1 VIAELKRYPAMK
13 NSDVPWLGE
22 LTQEAVVKNFFTTA
36 ADGKNYSAKWHFYTP
51 ALVRTLEDICADIL
65 ALEKKT
71 KGLLG
76 EIIGGG
82 K

>member
-1 VIAELKRYPAMK
+1 VIAEL
-13 NSDVPWLGE
+13 
-22 LTQEAVVKNFFTTA
+22 TQKAVVKNFFTTA
-36 ADGKNYSAKWHFYTP
+36 ADGKNYSAKWHFYKP
-51 ALVRTLEDICADIL
+51 PLLRTLEEICADMF
-65 ALEKKT
+65 ALETKT

>member
-1 VIAELKRYPAMK
+1 MGK
-13 NSDVPWLGE
+13 
-22 LTQEAVVKNFFTTA
+22 LTQEAVVKIFFTTA
-36 ADGKNYSAKWHFYTP
+36 ADGKNYSAKWHFYKP
-51 ALVRTLEDICADIL
+51 PLLRTLEEICADIL
-65 ALEKKT
+65 APEKKT

>member
-1 VIAELKRYPAMK
+1 VIA
-13 NSDVPWLGE
+13 G

-36 ADGKNYSAKWHFYTP
+36 VDGKNYNVKWRFYKP
-51 ALVRTLEDICADIL
+51 PLPRTLGETSADIL
-65 ALEKKT
+65 ALENKIE
-71 KGLLG
+71 GLLG